1 MTNSGTDTDM
11 AQARL
16 RVRIG
21 EASSALFRLD
31 EAAPGTAGALV
42 ALVQVIADEAARTP
56 RFAKALAT
64 ALSVTADAPVRTTVP
79 GRAAPPVAA
88 APPTVARTP
97 ARRSRRAPGA
107 FDPFAVYRESGE
119 ATLRERLSSLG
130 VEQLK
135 DIIAEHAMDYDKLA
149 MRWRTPS
156 KLQDR
161 VVERVKALTTKGDAF
176 R

>member
-1 MTNSGTDTDM
+1 MTNPDPDTDM

-21 EASSALFRLD
+21 EASSALLRLD

-56 RFAKALAT
+56 RFARALAG
-64 ALSVTADAPVRTTVP
+64 ALSVTADAS
-79 GRAAPPVAA
+79 APTPAPAPATRPAA
-88 APPTVARTP
+88 ARTS

-107 FDPFAVYRESGE
+107 FDPFVVFRESGE
-119 ATLRERLSSLG
+119 ATLRERLSTLG

-161 VVERVKALTTKGDAF
+161 IVERVKAPDRKSVV
-176 R
+176 

>member
-1 MTNSGTDTDM
+1 MTNPDPDTDM

-21 EASSALFRLD
+21 EASSALLRLD

-56 RFAKALAT
+56 RFARALAG
-64 ALSVTADAPVRTTVP
+64 ALSVTADAS
-79 GRAAPPVAA
+79 APTPAPAPATRPAA
-88 APPTVARTP
+88 ARTS

-107 FDPFAVYRESGE
+107 FDPFVVFRESGE
-119 ATLRERLSSLG
+119 ATLRERLSTLG

-161 VVERVKALTTKGDAF
+161 IVERVKALTTKGDAF

>member
-1 MTNSGTDTDM
+1 VTNPGTDTDM

-21 EASSALFRLD
+21 EASSALLRLD

-56 RFAKALAT
+56 RFAKALAG
-64 ALSVTADAPVRTTVP
+64 ALSATADPSVPAPAPAPAARPAATRTSP
-79 GRAAPPVAA
+79 
-88 APPTVARTP
+88 
-97 ARRSRRAPGA
+97 RRSRRAPGA

-119 ATLRERLSSLG
+119 ATLRERLASLG

-161 VVERVKALTTKGDAF
+161 IVERVKALTTKGDAF

>member
-1 MTNSGTDTDM
+1 MTNPDPDTDM

-21 EASSALFRLD
+21 EAGSALLRLD

-56 RFAKALAT
+56 RFARALAG
-64 ALSVTADAPVRTTVP
+64 ALSVTADAS
-79 GRAAPPVAA
+79 APTPAPAPATRPAA
-88 APPTVARTP
+88 ARTS

-107 FDPFAVYRESGE
+107 FDPFVVFRESGE
-119 ATLRERLSSLG
+119 ATLRERLSTLG

-161 VVERVKALTTKGDAF
+161 IVERVKALTTKGDAF

>member
-1 MTNSGTDTDM
+1 MTNPGTDTDM

-21 EASSALFRLD
+21 EASSALLRLD

-56 RFAKALAT
+56 RFAKALAG
-64 ALSVTADAPVRTTVP
+64 ALSVTADPSVPAPAPAPAARPAATRTSP
-79 GRAAPPVAA
+79 
-88 APPTVARTP
+88 
-97 ARRSRRAPGA
+97 RRSRRAPGA

-119 ATLRERLSSLG
+119 ATLRERLASLG

-161 VVERVKALTTKGDAF
+161 IVERVKALTTKGDAF

>member
-1 MTNSGTDTDM
+1 MTNPGTDTDM

-21 EASSALFRLD
+21 EASSALLRLD

-56 RFAKALAT
+56 RFAKALAG
-64 ALSVTADAPVRTTVP
+64 ALSVTADPSVPAPAP
-79 GRAAPPVAA
+79 APAARPAA
-88 APPTVARTP
+88 ARTSP
-97 ARRSRRAPGA
+97 RRSRRAPGA

-119 ATLRERLSSLG
+119 ATLRERLASLG

-161 VVERVKALTTKGDAF
+161 IVERVKALTTKGDAF

>member
-1 MTNSGTDTDM
+1 MTNPGTDTDM

-21 EASSALFRLD
+21 EASSALLRLD

-56 RFAKALAT
+56 RFAKALAG
-64 ALSVTADAPVRTTVP
+64 ALSVTADPSVPAPAPAPAARPAATRTSP
-79 GRAAPPVAA
+79 
-88 APPTVARTP
+88 
-97 ARRSRRAPGA
+97 RRSRRAPGA
-107 FDPFAVYRESGE
+107 FDQFAVYRESGE
-119 ATLRERLSSLG
+119 ATLRERLASLG

-161 VVERVKALTTKGDAF
+161 IVERVKALTTKGDAF

>member
-1 MTNSGTDTDM
+1 MTNPDPDTDM

-21 EASSALFRLD
+21 EASSALLRLD

-56 RFAKALAT
+56 RFARALAG
-64 ALSVTADAPVRTTVP
+64 ALSVTSDASAPTPAPVPATRP
-79 GRAAPPVAA
+79 AA
-88 APPTVARTP
+88 ARTS

-107 FDPFAVYRESGE
+107 FDPFVVFRESGE
-119 ATLRERLSSLG
+119 ATLRERLSTLG

-161 VVERVKALTTKGDAF
+161 IVERVKALTTKGDAF

>member
-1 MTNSGTDTDM
+1 MTNPGADTDM

-21 EASSALFRLD
+21 EASSALLRLD

-56 RFAKALAT
+56 RFAKALAG
-64 ALSVTADAPVRTTVP
+64 ALSVTADPSVPAPAP
-79 GRAAPPVAA
+79 APAARPAA
-88 APPTVARTP
+88 ARTSP
-97 ARRSRRAPGA
+97 RRSRRAPGA

-119 ATLRERLSSLG
+119 ATLRERLASLG

-161 VVERVKALTTKGDAF
+161 IVERVKALTTKGDAF

>member
-1 MTNSGTDTDM
+1 MTNPDPDTDM

-21 EASSALFRLD
+21 EASSALLRLD

-56 RFAKALAT
+56 RFARALAG
-64 ALSVTADAPVRTTVP
+64 ALSVTADAS
-79 GRAAPPVAA
+79 APTPAPAPATRPAA
-88 APPTVARTP
+88 ARMS

-107 FDPFAVYRESGE
+107 FDPFVVFRESGE
-119 ATLRERLSSLG
+119 ATLRERLSTLG

-161 VVERVKALTTKGDAF
+161 IVERVKALTTKGDAF

>member
-1 MTNSGTDTDM
+1 MTNPDPDTDM

-21 EASSALFRLD
+21 EASSALLRLD

-56 RFAKALAT
+56 RFARALAG
-64 ALSVTADAPVRTTVP
+64 ALSVTADAS
-79 GRAAPPVAA
+79 APTPAPAPATRPAA
-88 APPTVARTP
+88 ARTS

-107 FDPFAVYRESGE
+107 FDPFVVFRESGE
-119 ATLRERLSSLG
+119 ATLRERLSPLG
-130 VEQLK
+130 IEQLK

-161 VVERVKALTTKGDAF
+161 IVERVKALTTKGDAF

>member
-1 MTNSGTDTDM
+1 MTNPGTDTDM

-21 EASSALFRLD
+21 EASSALLRLD

-56 RFAKALAT
+56 RFAKALAG
-64 ALSVTADAPVRTTVP
+64 ALSVTADPSAPIP
-79 GRAAPPVAA
+79 APTPVARPA
-88 APPTVARTP
+88 AARTS

-107 FDPFAVYRESGE
+107 FDPFVVYRESGE

-161 VVERVKALTTKGDAF
+161 IVERVKALTTKGDAF

>member
-1 MTNSGTDTDM
+1 MTNPGTDTDM

-21 EASSALFRLD
+21 EASSALLRLD

-56 RFAKALAT
+56 RFAKALAG
-64 ALSVTADAPVRTTVP
+64 ALSVTADPSVPAPAPAT
-79 GRAAPPVAA
+79 AARPAA
-88 APPTVARTP
+88 ARTSP
-97 ARRSRRAPGA
+97 RRSRRAPGA

-119 ATLRERLSSLG
+119 ATLRERLASLG

-161 VVERVKALTTKGDAF
+161 IVERVKALTTKGDAF